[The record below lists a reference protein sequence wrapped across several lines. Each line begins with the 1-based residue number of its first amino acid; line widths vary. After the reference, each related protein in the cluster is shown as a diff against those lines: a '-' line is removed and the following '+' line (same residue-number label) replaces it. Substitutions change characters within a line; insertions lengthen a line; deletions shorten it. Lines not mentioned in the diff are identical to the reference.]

1 MCFDLI
7 PGFLS
12 TGVKQDL
19 RRCTDRSFPFLCCL
33 AHLTSQKALSSNMT
47 PEFREEYRRAKRTRM
62 TAFSFFYLTFGVLST
77 IRLGYHRMGVAAGH
91 RGRESVSTEWG
102 WQVLG
107 CGHSL
112 CGQGLR
118 GWEEGGSWAAGH
130 FHLWKWLLSLRQQQ
144 QYFMPSMVSLT
155 IKCQSLQ
162 PPYLLYHISIR
173 YSKSHFFLQDKYAG
187 GDIYSCNSILNTHG
201 GRP

>member
-19 RRCTDRSFPFLCCL
+19 WRCTDRSFPFLCCL

-47 PEFREEYRRAKRTRM
+47 PEFQDEYRRAKRTRM

-77 IRLGYHRMGVAAGH
+77 IREGYHRKGVAAGH
-91 RGRESVSTEWG
+91 SGWESVSKEWG

-112 CGQGLR
+112 CGPGAQRLGR
-118 GWEEGGSWAAGH
+118 GRKLSCRAFPSGKVAYVFEAATAI
-130 FHLWKWLLSLRQQQ
+130 FHA
-144 QYFMPSMVSLT
+144 FHGVSD
-155 IKCQSLQ
+155 
-162 PPYLLYHISIR
+162 H
-173 YSKSHFFLQDKYAG
+173 
-187 GDIYSCNSILNTHG
+187 
-201 GRP
+201 